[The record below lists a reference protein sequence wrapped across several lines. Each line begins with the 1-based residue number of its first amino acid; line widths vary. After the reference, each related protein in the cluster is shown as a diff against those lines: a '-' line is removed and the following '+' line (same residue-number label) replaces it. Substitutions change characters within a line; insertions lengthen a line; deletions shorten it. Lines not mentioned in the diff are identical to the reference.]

1 VNLEKLA
8 KEIEGKMKTAGAR
21 DHSLYVNT
29 LLKIQQQL
37 EQQSEGRWWKQ
48 LRELKEAFESIEAL
62 QLGDPDEYRSIFEKK
77 KIPEIFLV
85 S

>member
-1 VNLEKLA
+1 MNLEKLA
-8 KEIEGKMKTAGAR
+8 KEVENKMKTAGAR

-37 EQQSEGRWWKQ
+37 EGQSEGKFWVA
-48 LRELKEAFESIEAL
+48 LRELKEEFENLEEFKINKSV
-62 QLGDPDEYRSIFEKK
+62 FEKK
-77 KIPEIFLV
+77 KIFLA

>member
-1 VNLEKLA
+1 MNLEKLA
-8 KEIEGKMKTAGAR
+8 KEVESKMKTAGAR

-37 EQQSEGRWWKQ
+37 EGQSEGKFWLA
-48 LRELKEAFESIEAL
+48 LRELKETFENIEEFKL
-62 QLGDPDEYRSIFEKK
+62 DKSIFESPKGQKK
-77 KIPEIFLV
+77 KILQM